1 MAELGDPRFFRWFAD
16 LSAQFPGGLILSA
29 HAARVCGCSRQGI
42 AKAIASHKLRRF
54 TYKGYRPY
62 VSFIPLDDVV
72 TWQAARFEI
81 ADGSEMFYRTL
92 GSHPRKHDPALSLRG
107 LPQTISAAELE
118 ERRRRASEGR
128 EPTGDNAE

>member
-1 MAELGDPRFFRWFAD
+1 MAELGDPRFFKWFAD
-16 LSAQFPGGLILSA
+16 LSTRFPGGLILAA

-42 AKAIASHKLRRF
+42 AKAIAAEKLRRF

-72 TWQAARFEI
+72 MWQAARLCI
-81 ADGSEMFYRTL
+81 VSGSEMFYKTL

-107 LPQTISAAELE
+107 LPQTIPADELE
-118 ERRRRASEGR
+118 ERRKRASCRGES
-128 EPTGDNAE
+128 TSDAAE